1 MYLNFA
7 PQMDQLWFKGNS
19 YLNYAPQP
27 NVIMCVWVMLH
38 VWWPDQFNSEL
49 WKLILPWWPWCNTT
63 HELIIF
69 RSTSFQKSYDM
80 LSSSPHHHILI
91 ARLWNIWIRSR
102 STMFGITI
110 SQILYFLY
118 YTPMAKYIY
127 YIWLLMLNS
136 TDYKCWY
143 DRKSLMRYQSKWHR
157 SNQGVLCL
165 MKLLYNQ
172 WKSLV

>member
-27 NVIMCVWVMLH
+27 NVIMCVWVMLL

-91 ARLWNIWIRSR
+91 ARLWNILNQIKKYNVWNHNL
-102 STMFGITI
+102 TI
-110 SQILYFLY
+110 ILYFLY
-118 YTPMAKYIY
+118 YAPMAKYIY
-127 YIWLLMLNS
+127 GRILITS
-136 TDYKCWY
+136 
-143 DRKSLMRYQSKWHR
+143 
-157 SNQGVLCL
+157 
-165 MKLLYNQ
+165 
-172 WKSLV
+172 SLVKVLVPLKSSLLLGTVLFPI